1 MFQTTNQICICQ
13 KIQYNKYICV
23 YIYVYIYIQFY
34 SQNHYKLTTIFRLKI
49 AIS

>member
-1 MFQTTNQICICQ
+1 MHLSE
-13 KIQYNKYICV
+13 KKYNI
-23 YIYVYIYIQFY
+23 YIYVYIHNQFY